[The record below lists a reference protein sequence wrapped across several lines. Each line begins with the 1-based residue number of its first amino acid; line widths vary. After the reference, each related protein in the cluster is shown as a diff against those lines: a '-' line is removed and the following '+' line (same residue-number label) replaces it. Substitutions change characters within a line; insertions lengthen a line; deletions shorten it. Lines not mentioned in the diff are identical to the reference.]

1 MVARKQR
8 LFPCKPLLATAFAA
22 ARLRRPGK
30 QPLFPCK
37 ASLVVAAAAASLR
50 LAVPFGCLGGC
61 VVVEERPT
69 FEAMAAQ
76 PIVATPIAIPLG
88 EGVAAPAAPHDLY
101 YTSVL
106 AQMRLAWVDRDAV
119 VLRGFLDQHDRPDT
133 PGWAKTQFQHLR
145 TAVATLEFEALIA
158 ERSGIELDEAQP
170 ALGEPISG
178 RVSVGPL
185 TAPVRLFGGGEAN
198 PTRFLVRLE
207 LDDRDAFGDTATRHS
222 SAIVA
227 LPAPVDF
234 TAGGVAELPFSVAA
248 PAAGSILRTVRIV
261 VELLPGCVQAGETSL
276 PNGRV
281 RIAASEHTLFPR
293 GIEAIRAQPLVTLR
307 NALQSG
313 EVRHFANVYLA
324 AHFLARDPD
333 PAVLHDALGMLVDKI
348 RLGRSDQ
355 VRMAI
360 AAATTL
366 VADAP
371 ELADRAAWLRW
382 WGARQDAAAPARG
395 RPR

>member
-1 MVARKQR
+1 MPARKQQ
-8 LFPCKPLLATAFAA
+8 LFPCRPSLAIAFAA
-22 ARLRRPGK
+22 
-30 QPLFPCK
+30 PLVF
-37 ASLVVAAAAASLR
+37 
-50 LAVPFGCLGGC
+50 LGGC

-69 FEAMAAQ
+69 FDATAAQ
-76 PIVATPIAIPLG
+76 PIAAVPISIPLG
-88 EGVAAPAAPHDLY
+88 GGGAAVAAPHDLY

-119 VLRGFLDQHDRPDT
+119 RLRGLLEQHDRPDT
-133 PGWAKTQFQHLR
+133 PSWAKTQFQNLR
-145 TAVATLEFEALIA
+145 TAVAALEFEALVT
-158 ERSGIELDEAQP
+158 ERTGIELDEAEP

-185 TAPVRLFGGGEAN
+185 TSSVRLSGGDEAN

-207 LDDRDAFGDTATRHS
+207 LNDRDAFGDTATRHS
-222 SAIVA
+222 SAVVA
-227 LPAPVDF
+227 LPTPVDF

-261 VELLPGCVQAGETSL
+261 VELLPGCVQAGEVSL

-281 RIAASEHTLFPR
+281 RIAASEHTLYPR
-293 GIEAIRAQPLVTLR
+293 GIEVIRAQPLVTLR
-307 NALQSG
+307 NALRSG

-324 AHFLARDPD
+324 AHFLALDAD
-333 PAVLHDALGMLVDKI
+333 PAVLNEALGLLVDKI

-382 WGARQDAAAPARG
+382 WDARLDAAAATRG
-395 RPR
+395 QPR

>member
-1 MVARKQR
+1 M
-8 LFPCKPLLATAFAA
+8 LA
-22 ARLRRPGK
+22 GK
-30 QPLFPCK
+30 QPLFPCQ
-37 ASLVVAAAAASLR
+37 ALLVAAAARLR
-50 LAVPFGCLGGC
+50 LAVPFMCLGGC

-69 FEAMAAQ
+69 FEATAAQ
-76 PIVATPIAIPLG
+76 PIVAAPISIPLG
-88 EGVAAPAAPHDLY
+88 DGGAVPAAPHDLY

-119 VLRGFLDQHDRPDT
+119 RLRGLLDQHDRPET

-145 TAVATLEFEALIA
+145 TAVTALEFEALVA

-185 TAPVRLFGGGEAN
+185 SSPVRLSGGDEAN

-222 SAIVA
+222 SAVVA

-234 TAGGVAELPFSVAA
+234 ASGGVAELPFSVAA

-281 RIAASEHTLFPR
+281 RIAASEQTLYPR
-293 GIEAIRAQPLVTLR
+293 GIEAIREQPLVTLR

-313 EVRHFANVYLA
+313 AVKHFANVYLA

-333 PAVLHDALGMLVDKI
+333 PAVLHEALSLLVDKI
-348 RLGRSDQ
+348 RLGRPDQ

-371 ELADRAAWLRW
+371 KLADRAAWLRW
-382 WGARQDAAAPARG
+382 WDVRLEAAMTVRG
-395 RPR
+395 QPR